1 MLIDSTFYLAIFE
14 KVEGGIKVTFP
25 DFKGIETKGK
35 NDREAFFN
43 SIEKISVLG
52 EGFKDK
58 DKINIDNITL
68 KEGEY
73 FRYIPYVKNYQKNL

>member
-25 DFKGIETKGK
+25 DFNGIETKGE

-52 EGFKDK
+52 EGFKNK
-58 DKINIDNITL
+58 EKITIDNITP

-73 FRYIPYVKNYQKNL
+73 FRYIPFVKKYKKNL